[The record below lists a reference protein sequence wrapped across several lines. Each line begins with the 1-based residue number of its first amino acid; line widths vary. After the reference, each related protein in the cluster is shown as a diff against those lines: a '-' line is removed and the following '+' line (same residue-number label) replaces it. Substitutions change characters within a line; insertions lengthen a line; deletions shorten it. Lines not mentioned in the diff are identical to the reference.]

1 MKPLSRI
8 RVVKLLRVYRARGL
22 GLGAAMAR
30 LGNFKFC
37 HGWY

>member
-1 MKPLSRI
+1 MLSQI

-30 LGNFKFC
+30 LGDFKSR

>member
-1 MKPLSRI
+1 MKPLSKI

-22 GLGAAMAR
+22 GLGAALTR
-30 LGNFKFC
+30 LGDFKFC